1 MLTRQQKKV
10 LTTIGKFVLPVIAAF
25 VVLMFALTFYTI
37 QLLTQPP
44 RTSYK
49 VSLEDYKRIGKI
61 INKQDVTWSLKGGGQ
76 GSGWL
81 LLGPKG
87 APLIIVSHGYG
98 QNMVDQIS
106 LAVQLYDSGYHVLIY
121 DLRGHGE
128 SKVEKSSLGDDE
140 ADDLLAAIEHAK
152 TLKDPTGEPLIDK
165 DRIGLFGVSIGGYA
179 SLIAASKDP
188 SVKAVAVDAVYPDVK
203 RYTEIKVKELSS
215 LSNSLLLYFTD
226 LGMKANFSKYNT
238 TSAVKA
244 IRSFSQV
251 KQLYIVGK
259 DTKELQTTTKEL
271 FNQALDPK
279 ATEEV
284 PKSRINILYKL
295 DQDVYDPVVLAFFLN
310 SLSPKPEVAG
320 DSNANKTADNTADNK
335 ATSNTEK
342 K

>member
-1 MLTRQQKKV
+1 MV
-10 LTTIGKFVLPVIAAF
+10 
-25 VVLMFALTFYTI
+25 ALTYYTI
-37 QLLTQPP
+37 QSLTQPP
-44 RTSYK
+44 HTSYK
-49 VSLEDYKRIGKI
+49 VSLDDYKRIGKI
-61 INKQDVTWSLKGGGQ
+61 INKQDVSWSLKGGGQ

-87 APLIIVSHGYG
+87 APLIILSHSYG

-121 DLRGHGE
+121 DLRAHGE
-128 SKVEKSSLGDDE
+128 NKVEKSSLGDDE
-140 ADDLLAAIEHAK
+140 ADDLLAAIDNAK
-152 TLKDPTGEPLIDK
+152 NLKDATGEPLIDK

-179 SLIAASKDP
+179 SLIAASKDTA
-188 SVKAVAVDAVYPDVK
+188 VKAVAVDAVYPDVK
-203 RYTEIKVKELSS
+203 RYTEIKIKEFSS
-215 LSNSLLLYFTD
+215 LSNPLLLYFTD
-226 LGMKANFSKYNT
+226 LGMKLNFSKYNT

-244 IRSFSQV
+244 VRSFSQV

-259 DTKELQTTTKEL
+259 DTKDLQTTTKEL

-310 SLSPKPEVAG
+310 SLPPKPEAPTG
-320 DSNANKTADNTADNK
+320 DANTNKTANTTASPNTQNK
-335 ATSNTEK
+335 
-342 K
+342 